1 VADDDNEMDPSLSV
15 QYILTY
21 TDVRFAPL
29 WAGHRTSCL
38 MLNETMI
45 TLARGL
51 NIPAV
56 AKRAIIVMQ
65 QMLSATCA
73 SIAFSLGDVQVRTDR
88 SGHEF
93 LDMGIDSHVRQGG
106 GAGEYL
112 IVWSMRHVVRC
123 EFASETHI
131 KTASEALV
139 RIGAQFGVKQ
149 AFTFANRQYQWHP
162 QREMLRSA
170 S

>member
-1 VADDDNEMDPSLSV
+1 MDPSLSV
-15 QYILTY
+15 QHIFTY
-21 TDVRFAPL
+21 TDVWFASL
-29 WAGHRTSCL
+29 WAGHRTSRL

-45 TLARGL
+45 TLARRL

-56 AKRAIIVMQ
+56 AERAIIVMQ
-65 QMLSATCA
+65 QMLSASA
-73 SIAFSLGDVQVRTDR
+73 SIAFLLGDVQVRTDR

-93 LDMGIDSHVRQGG
+93 LDMGIDSRVRQGG
-106 GAGEYL
+106 GAGAYFL
-112 IVWSMRHVVRC
+112 VWSLRHVVSC
-123 EFASETHI
+123 EFASETQI

-149 AFTFANRQYQWHP
+149 AFTLANQQYLCHP
-162 QREMLRSA
+162 QREILRRSA